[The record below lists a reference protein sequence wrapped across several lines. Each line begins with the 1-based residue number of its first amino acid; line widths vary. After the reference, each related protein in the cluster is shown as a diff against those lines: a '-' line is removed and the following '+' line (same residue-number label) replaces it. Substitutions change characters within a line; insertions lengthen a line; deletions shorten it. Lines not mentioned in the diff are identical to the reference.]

1 MSTAKKLTKQ
11 KLIQSKVRR
20 SNEQKF
26 KKASSISR
34 KHSSSLTS
42 LQKRV
47 DYSREQAED
56 IDQVLNQKM
65 AQFESVQR
73 LKKAATDRLE
83 LETQNKTQLE
93 SEESFASNE
102 EEKESLK
109 SRLNIIQG
117 IIVEIKNEIK
127 QRASMEKKYLKILLT
142 IRNQKPELLPKL
154 KKILNQNQNYRN

>member
-1 MSTAKKLTKQ
+1 M
-11 KLIQSKVRR
+11 
-20 SNEQKF
+20 
-26 KKASSISR
+26 
-34 KHSSSLTS
+34 TS

-109 SRLNIIQG
+109 SR
-117 IIVEIKNEIK
+117 
-127 QRASMEKKYLKILLT
+127 
-142 IRNQKPELLPKL
+142 
-154 KKILNQNQNYRN
+154 

>member
-1 MSTAKKLTKQ
+1 MATVMSTAKKLTKQ

-127 QRASMEKKYLKILLT
+127 QRASMEKKILED
-142 IRNQKPELLPKL
+142 I
-154 KKILNQNQNYRN
+154 KKKN